1 MNMIQTIALTFQPG
15 DVRNGACVLTATV
28 RIFKLL
34 REFNP
39 VIFTIKE
46 PETFSRFDASPFSRG
61 TSGFVR
67 VLFT

>member
-15 DVRNGACVLTATV
+15 DVRNGACVLTGTV
-28 RIFKLL
+28 RLFKLL

-39 VIFTIKE
+39 VVFKIKE
-46 PETFSRFDASPFSRG
+46 PETFGRFDASPFSMG
-61 TSGFVR
+61 ASGFVG